1 MRDLENPGWR
11 KSYKEALSEFDTG
24 RLVERVADA
33 ETAILSR
40 MQALQTSSDG
50 HVERQAIGEA
60 LNGLRTLQTEKLD
73 YPGW

>member
-1 MRDLENPGWR
+1 MSDLENPAWR
-11 KSYKEALSEFDTG
+11 KSYKEALSEFDPG
-24 RLVERVADA
+24 KLVERVADA

-60 LNGLRTLQTEKLD
+60 LNGLRILQTEKLN

>member
-1 MRDLENPGWR
+1 
-11 KSYKEALSEFDTG
+11 LSEFDPG
-24 RLVERVADA
+24 KLVERVADA

-60 LNGLRTLQTEKLD
+60 LNGLRTLQTEKLN